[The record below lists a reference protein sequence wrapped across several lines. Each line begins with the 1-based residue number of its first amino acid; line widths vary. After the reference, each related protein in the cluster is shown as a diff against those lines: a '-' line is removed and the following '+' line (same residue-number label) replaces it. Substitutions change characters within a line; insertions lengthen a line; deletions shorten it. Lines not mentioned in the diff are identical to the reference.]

1 MINDVLND
9 ADAKMDKSV
18 EATREEFAAIRA
30 GRANPAM
37 FAKITA
43 DYYGTQT
50 PLQQLASFTS
60 QDARTIL
67 VSPFDIGA
75 MGAIEKAIR
84 DSDLGVNP
92 ANDGKVLRCVFPEL
106 TEERRKEFIKVARAK
121 AEDGRVAVRNLRRT
135 AKQHLEKLGHDGEV
149 GQDDVTGAEKR
160 LDAETRLK
168 SGRLKA
174 LVATASLELG
184 IDIGHVDLVCQI
196 GSPHRIATLLQRVG
210 RSGHTIAGTP
220 KGRVFPVSCDD
231 LLECAALLRS
241 VRRGDLDAGL
251 DGAFR

>member
-1 MINDVLND
+1 MND
-9 ADAKMDKSV
+9 ADAKMAKSV

-67 VSPFDIGA
+67 IQPFDVGA
-75 MGAIEKAIR
+75 MTAIEKAIR

-92 ANDGKVLRCVFPEL
+92 ANDGRVLRCVFPEL
-106 TEERRKEFIKVARAK
+106 TEERRKEFIKLAKSK
-121 AEDGRVAVRNLRRT
+121 AEDGRVSVRNIRRH
-135 AKQHLEKLGHDGEV
+135 AKQSLEKMEKDGDV

-160 LDAETRLK
+160 LDGQTKKHTDAIDEMLKHKEAE
-168 SGRLKA
+168 
-174 LVATASLELG
+174 
-184 IDIGHVDLVCQI
+184 
-196 GSPHRIATLLQRVG
+196 
-210 RSGHTIAGTP
+210 
-220 KGRVFPVSCDD
+220 
-231 LLECAALLRS
+231 LLE
-241 VRRGDLDAGL
+241 V
-251 DGAFR
+251 